1 MTTTISVV
9 IPARNRAAVIGRAIA
24 CANTQ
29 TFRPIEIIVVDDG
42 SDDDGATIAAAQ
54 AARSEAVPIRII
66 PLDKRAGAPNA
77 RNIGAAAATGEWIA
91 LLDSDDGWDET
102 KLASLVP
109 LMDDDVVAVFS
120 DTVFLDG
127 KGGGTRKFGPE
138 TDDPDGLLYENTLG
152 GCSAAMIRRQ
162 TFLDI
167 EGFDVALPSCQDW
180 DMWLKLRQAGRI
192 ALSHEPLTQYYF
204 DAGDRISRNPQSVV
218 KGHELLYRR
227 ILSDYAPAD
236 RVGDIRRFQPFH
248 LAQTLAYF
256 TGVRK
261 GTFRAAIRNLIWP
274 HPRTTRRSALHLLAT
289 SWILKRA

>member
-120 DTVFLDG
+120 DTLYYDG
-127 KGGGTRKFGPE
+127 NDGGSRQFGPHVE
-138 TDDPDGLLYENTLG
+138 DMTGLLYENTLG
-152 GCSAAMIRRQ
+152 GCSAALVRRR
-162 TFLDI
+162 TFLDVG
-167 EGFDVALPSCQDW
+167 GFDVTLPSCQDW
-180 DMWLKLRQAGRI
+180 DMWLKLLDAGRI
-192 ALSHEPLTQYYF
+192 ALCPEPLT
-204 DAGDRISRNPQSVV
+204 
-218 KGHELLYRR
+218 H
-227 ILSDYAPAD
+227 
-236 RVGDIRRFQPFH
+236 
-248 LAQTLAYF
+248 F
-256 TGVRK
+256 TSTETIG
-261 GTFRAAIRNLIWP
+261 FRAIPFR
-274 HPRTTRRSALHLLAT
+274 
-289 SWILKRA
+289 

>member
-24 CANTQ
+24 CANRQ
-29 TFRPIEIIVVDDG
+29 TFLPIEIIVVDDG

-54 AARSEAVPIRII
+54 AAQSDAVPIRII
-66 PLDKRAGAPNA
+66 PLDARAGAPNA

-102 KLASLVP
+102 KLASLIP
-109 LMDDDVVAVFS
+109 LIQDDVVAVFS

-127 KGGGTRKFGPE
+127 KGGGTRKFGREADAPE
-138 TDDPDGLLYENTLG
+138 GLLYENTLG
-152 GCSAAMIRRQ
+152 GCSAAMIRRR

-167 EGFDVALPSCQDW
+167 GGFDITLPSCQDW
-180 DMWLKLRQAGRI
+180 DMWLKLQQAGRI
-192 ALSHEPLTQYYF
+192 ALCHEPLTQYYF

-227 ILSDYAPAD
+227 ILSDYAPAE
-236 RVGDIRRFQPFH
+236 RVADIRRFQPFH

-261 GTFRAAIRNLIWP
+261 GTFRAAVRNLLRP

-289 SWILKRA
+289 SWGLNRA